1 MTKKKTITLSKT
13 HIYCVPGLSASSK
26 IYEFIELPEED
37 FEIHYLEWLM
47 PESINETIE
56 HYAKRM
62 CETITEENV
71 VLMGVSFG
79 GVMVQE
85 MSKIINPK
93 KIILISSIKN
103 KGELPKRLRLAKSSR
118 AYKLFPAKSI
128 TTIEKFMS
136 YVFGDMAKK
145 RIEQYRLYL
154 SVRDEVYLKWSIYN
168 VLHWQQVETL
178 PNILHIHGTADHI
191 FPFKHIKNSFEI
203 KKASHVM
210 VLNRA
215 REIGEIIIENINK

>member
-1 MTKKKTITLSKT
+1 MSKT

-26 IYEFIELPEED
+26 IYEFIDLPKED
-37 FEIHYLEWLM
+37 FEIHLLDWLI
-47 PESINETIE
+47 PENINETIE

-85 MSKIINPK
+85 MSKIVHPK

-103 KGELPKRLRLAKSSR
+103 KSELPKRLKLAKSSR
-118 AYKLFPAKSI
+118 AYKLFPAKNINSF
-128 TTIEKFMS
+128 ENFMGI
-136 YVFGDMAKK
+136 VFGKMAKK
-145 RIEQYRLYL
+145 RIEQYRIYL
-154 SVRDEVYLKWSIYN
+154 SVRDPLYLKWSVYN
-168 VLHWQQVETL
+168 VLHWQQEKTL
-178 PNILHIHGTADHI
+178 PNILHIHGDSDHI
-191 FPFKHIKNSFEI
+191 FPFKHIKNCANI
-203 KKASHVM
+203 KNGTHVM

-215 REIGEIIIENINK
+215 REISKIIVENINN

>member
-1 MTKKKTITLSKT
+1 MNKT

-26 IYEFIELPEED
+26 IYEFIKLPKED
-37 FEIHYLEWLM
+37 FEIHLLEWLM

-85 MSKIINPK
+85 MSKIIHPK

-103 KGELPKRLRLAKSSR
+103 KSELPKRLRLAKSSR

-128 TTIEKFMS
+128 TTIENFMS
-136 YVFGDMAKK
+136 YMFGDMAKK
-145 RIEQYRLYL
+145 RIEQYKIYL
-154 SVRDEVYLKWSIYN
+154 SVRDELYLKWSIYN
-168 VLHWQQVETL
+168 VLHWQQKETF
-178 PNILHIHGTADHI
+178 PNILHIHGTSDHI
-191 FPFKHIKNSFEI
+191 FPFKHIKNSIEI
-203 KKASHVM
+203 KKGSHVM

-215 REIGEIIIENINK
+215 NEISKIIIENINN